1 MATSEQ
7 SSPLPL
13 MATQQAGSRAGKGH
27 CPSAPRQIQWPRGLA
42 GLPRGSAFGVSPP
55 RRTASD
61 CSQALTA
68 RRQRDLGKEY
78 RLRQWASSCVIRTEG
93 PVRCVA
99 AAPVAAMRPDVF
111 GGRPSSE
118 RGDHYSRGMATRVA
132 AWLAAAIFFV
142 VAAFQAALV
151 FGAPWGEYTQGGG
164 TSGALAAS
172 GRVLAAISCVLLIVM
187 AGAILARAGEGPARV
202 DRAVGFG
209 CHCDGDHPPH
219 LIAAATNRTASR
231 LAAGVGVSAV
241 VDPPP
246 TESLEPELV
255 QIEHGHCSQ
264 LR

>member
-55 RRTASD
+55 RRTASH

-164 TSGALAAS
+164 TSGALASS
-172 GRVLAAISCVLLIVM
+172 GRLFAAVSCVLSIVM
-187 AGAILARAGEGPARV
+187 AGAILARAGEGPLQRLPARV
-202 DRAVGFG
+202 VTVLAWVATVYAAV
-209 CHCDGDHPPH
+209 
-219 LIAAATNRTASR
+219 
-231 LAAGVGVSAV
+231 AV
-241 VDPPP
+241 VLNIITRSTAERALWGPV
-246 TESLEPELV
+246 SIVLLV
-255 QIEHGHCSQ
+255 
-264 LR
+264 LVTTVMVTTRRT